1 MSNYLD
7 PMIRCVSH
15 VTTRLRYVLKSEE
28 TTGSP
33 KRVVTLQV
41 YQRQYE
47 YVTNVYIDLNALNGV
62 LTTNDTAFGVDLVPT
77 KEG

>member
-1 MSNYLD
+1 
-7 PMIRCVSH
+7 VH
-15 VTTRLRYVLKSEE
+15 KSVV

-62 LTTNDTAFGVDLVPT
+62 LTTNDTAFGVDLAPT

>member
-1 MSNYLD
+1 M
-7 PMIRCVSH
+7 
-15 VTTRLRYVLKSEE
+15 LKSEE